1 MSLDL
6 SQVRMCVQKPLDRE
20 EHVHGQMAGKAED
33 QFHYTRLLAA
43 FQKDK
48 IWSNDITEITVQF
61 CDPSK
66 YTVDGKHYPANQ
78 PLSWTPIPAFG
89 PLEKQDPLTK
99 ELHGR
104 TDYPEIVKKLYI
116 SRYQPILPFKI
127 RFVESMGNVRISF
140 VPNVGSWSL
149 VGTDCLSSDPNT
161 VTLNYGW
168 MDIPT
173 ILHEFGHVLG
183 MIHEHQNPRGQTIE
197 WNEPVLYEWARQT
210 QGWDKNIT
218 YSNII
223 QKYSMNTI
231 NGSDFDSKSI
241 MLYFFPGTL
250 CVTGQGAIDSRTR
263 PPCQSGEHDVKMTK
277 SGVGTSENPILSD
290 TDIAWIK
297 KIYPSDSK
305 ITTYTKL
312 VKKTEGSD
320 DGGSGGNNGGGND
333 EPKVPKKTSGNQ
345 MSGKMKILMGV
356 IGVSLIVL
364 VLWYFLYKKGK
375 K

>member
-1 MSLDL
+1 
-6 SQVRMCVQKPLDRE
+6 MCVQKPLDNE
-20 EHVHGQMAGKAED
+20 EHVHGQMVRQATNQG
-33 QFHYTRLLAA
+33 HYDRLLAA

-48 IWSNDITEITVQF
+48 IWSNDIKEITVQF

-66 YTVDGKHYPANQ
+66 YTVDNKHYPNGQ
-78 PLSWTPIPAFG
+78 TLSWTPIPAFG
-89 PLEKQDPLTK
+89 SLEKQDPLTK

-104 TDYPEIVKKLYI
+104 TDYAEVVKKLYI
-116 SRYQPILPFKI
+116 ERYQPILPFKI
-127 RFVESMGNVRISF
+127 RFVENMGNIRISF

-149 VGTDCLSSDPNT
+149 VGTDALRADPNA

-210 QGWDKNIT
+210 QNWDKGTT

-223 QKYSMNTI
+223 QKYSLNTI

-250 CVTGQGAIDSRTR
+250 CITQQGAIDSRAR
-263 PPCQSGEHDVKMTK
+263 PPCSSGEHDVKMTV

-290 TDIAWIK
+290 TDISWIK
-297 KIYPSDSK
+297 KIYPSDTNISTWK
-305 ITTYTKL
+305 KL
-312 VKKTEGSD
+312 IRVKRGDNGNGPNKKGD
-320 DGGSGGNNGGGND
+320 NGDNGGN
-333 EPKVPKKTSGNQ
+333 PS
-345 MSGKMKILMGV
+345 MKILMGV
-356 IGVSLIVL
+356 ILAILIVL
-364 VLWYFLYKKGK
+364 VAWYFLYKRGK